1 MTISRLVNGGNL
13 KAEEVDRLKLAFNR
27 TLRSLH
33 LVDRD
38 DPIAELIAK
47 KVIKIDLTGVRDPT
61 EISRIAVR
69 QSPCP
74 VREQRTSAFIDAP
87 SRGGL
92 ALAFR
97 SREEFDNET
106 LVDRMLRHSDVCGLL
121 PQ

>member
-47 KVIKIDLTGVRDPT
+47 KIIEIDLTVRDPT
-61 EISRIAVR
+61 EISRIAVKQLGFPQDVAR
-69 QSPCP
+69 LGSKEPQPSLMRRPVEPCFG
-74 VREQRTSAFIDAP
+74 VS
-87 SRGGL
+87 
-92 ALAFR
+92 
-97 SREEFDNET
+97 
-106 LVDRMLRHSDVCGLL
+106 V
-121 PQ
+121 